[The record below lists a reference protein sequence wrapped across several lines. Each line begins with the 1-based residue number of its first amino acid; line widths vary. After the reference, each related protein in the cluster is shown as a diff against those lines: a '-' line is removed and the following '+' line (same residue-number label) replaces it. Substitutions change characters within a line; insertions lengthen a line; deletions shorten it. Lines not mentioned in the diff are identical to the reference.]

1 MLYIIGLG
9 LDKKDLTLKAIEA
22 IKKCK
27 KVYLETYTS
36 ILPYKTKELERIS
49 RKKILEAG
57 RELVENKADE
67 LLKEAKKCNI
77 ALLVAGDPLAATT
90 HTDLL
95 LRAKKEKIDVKVI
108 HAPSIL
114 TAIAETGLQLYKFGK
129 TASIPRFQQNYEPE
143 SFYDIIVGNLKIQ
156 AHTLLLLD
164 IGLDAKEALSYIR
177 KISEKRN
184 DDLRT
189 RNFLVCSQIGT
200 EKFSFKAGKI
210 EELLKEKEEFK
221 LPACIIL
228 PSSLHFLEAEM
239 LGVKA

>member
-1 MLYIIGLG
+1 MLYLIGLG
-9 LDKKDLTLKAIEA
+9 LDKNDLSLKALEA

-27 KVYLETYTS
+27 KIWLEAYTS
-36 ILPYKTKELERIS
+36 VLPYKTKELEKIL
-49 RKKILEAG
+49 KKKVLEAG
-57 RELVENKADE
+57 REQIENKAQE

-90 HTDLL
+90 HIDLL
-95 LRAKKEKIDVKVI
+95 LRAKRESIKVRII

-129 TASIPRFQQNYEPE
+129 TASIPKFQQNYEPE
-143 SFYDIIVGNLKIQ
+143 SFYDIIVENLKIQ

-164 IGLDAKEALSYIR
+164 IGLDTIEALTYIK

-184 DDLRT
+184 DDIRI
-189 RNFLVCSQIGT
+189 RNFVVCSLVGT
-200 EKFSFKAGKI
+200 EKFSFKVGKI
-210 EELLKEKEEFK
+210 DELLKQEFK

-239 LGVKA
+239 LGIKA